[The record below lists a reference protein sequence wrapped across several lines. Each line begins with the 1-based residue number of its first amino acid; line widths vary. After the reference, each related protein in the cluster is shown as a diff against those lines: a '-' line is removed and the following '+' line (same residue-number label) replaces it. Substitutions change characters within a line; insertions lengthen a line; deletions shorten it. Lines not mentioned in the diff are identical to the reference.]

1 MGRNKGKKQAGQVAG
16 ETSNYDKA
24 LTVVV
29 KKEEDKDEENGK
41 KTSIDAKKSLLQED
55 ELIKRDNYIE
65 NITTIMS
72 ESDRKI
78 KEIDSKQI
86 FQSDDEIGWFF
97 SGIKEIQELINE
109 YNINK

>member
-1 MGRNKGKKQAGQVAG
+1 MDTTIIILINVGVFSIGVIFYIIWNLMRKN
-16 ETSNYDKA
+16 ER
-24 LTVVV
+24 L
-29 KKEEDKDEENGK
+29 EDQ
-41 KTSIDAKKSLLQED
+41 IV
-55 ELIKRDNYIE
+55 KRDNYIE

-78 KEIDSKQI
+78 KEIDSKQT

-97 SGIKEIQELINE
+97 SGIKEIQDLINE

>member
-1 MGRNKGKKQAGQVAG
+1 MDITTIILINVGIFFIGVISYIIWN
-16 ETSNYDKA
+16 
-24 LTVVV
+24 
-29 KKEEDKDEENGK
+29 
-41 KTSIDAKKSLLQED
+41 LLRKNEKLED
-55 ELIKRDNYIE
+55 EILKRDNYIE

-78 KEIDSKQI
+78 KEIDSKQT